1 MSWKARPLAPI
12 ERENDQLRM
21 TICGLQREL
30 ETKQGTVG
38 RLEVLLRE
46 RLTRIDALTAQVD
59 QLRHQNKKLDQEAEH
74 LAQMVAAPLVNA
86 DEIIERGAHA
96 VDYSTLISAA
106 RIILAHFSVNST
118 MNLPNSSGE
127 LANGTPPRSV
137 SRAVNFGS
145 ARAELTSLLSLLM
158 TGAGVFAGAPMPC
171 QPVAI

>member
-59 QLRHQNKKLDQEAEH
+59 QLRHQNKKLDQEAEQ

-86 DEIIERGAHA
+86 DEIIE
-96 VDYSTLISAA
+96 
-106 RIILAHFSVNST
+106 
-118 MNLPNSSGE
+118 
-127 LANGTPPRSV
+127 
-137 SRAVNFGS
+137 
-145 ARAELTSLLSLLM
+145 
-158 TGAGVFAGAPMPC
+158 
-171 QPVAI
+171 